1 MFTNGTSSVFF
12 SFSTLTFFSPAGV
25 DEILAAFAANFASF
39 SRRFASFFAGR
50 EGLTRLEPMV
60 ARGYEPELLEFGS
73 GIFPGWGKEFG
84 I

>member
-1 MFTNGTSSVFF
+1 VFTNGTSSVFF

-25 DEILAAFAANFASF
+25 DEVLADFAANFASF

-50 EGLTRLEPMV
+50 EGLTRSEPMM
-60 ARGYEPELLEFGS
+60 ARYEPELLEFGS
-73 GIFPGWGKEFG
+73 GTFPGWGKEFG